1 MKIIIAFLFAIS
13 ISGGMCFAQVK
24 NYYINPDS
32 TYPGIEKIHSGHF
45 VTVNR
50 SNTSGKNLL
59 ISIPGTTG
67 PADVMRSFDSVAALE
82 GYHAISIDYPN
93 NRNTA
98 TFINSTDKAAFNKF
112 RQELDFGTP
121 VSDSVNVDSLNSIV
135 NRITKLVIY
144 LAKTRPREGWN
155 NFLDH
160 EQITWER
167 VTLAGHS
174 QGAGHVSYIGH
185 AFKVHKV
192 IMLSGPQDFLANF
205 DMPAPWF
212 SAPSKTPYDSYYSFL
227 HDDDAYNTHRQIRN
241 GLTAMHADSSVIYRF
256 ETMDAFPKQSRI
268 FISDI
273 PVQHATQ
280 QNRGSLN
287 HMSTIMPMHS
297 KVWIWLL
304 KD

>member
-1 MKIIIAFLFAIS
+1 MKIIITFFFAIF
-13 ISGGMCFAQVK
+13 ISLVCFAQIK
-24 NYYINPDS
+24 SYYISPDS
-32 TYPGIEKIHSGHF
+32 TYQGIEKIHGGHF
-45 VTVNR
+45 VTVNM
-50 SNTSGKNLL
+50 SNTSGKKLL

-67 PADVMRSFDSVAALE
+67 PADVMKSLDSVAALE

-121 VSDSVNVDSLNSIV
+121 VSDSVNIDSLNSIV

-144 LAKTRPREGWN
+144 LAKTRPGEGWN

-160 EQITWER
+160 EQIIWER
-167 VTLAGHS
+167 ITLAGHS

-192 IMLSGPQDFLANF
+192 IMLSGPQDFLSNF
-205 DMPAPWF
+205 DMPAPWL
-212 SAPSKTPYDSYYSFL
+212 SAASKTPYSSFYSLL
-227 HDDDAYNTHRQIRN
+227 HDDDAYNTQRQIRN
-241 GLTAMHADSSVIYRF
+241 DLAAMHTDSSVIYRF
-256 ETMDAFPKQSRI
+256 QNMDGFPKQSRI

-273 PVQHATQ
+273 PVQNATP
-280 QNRGSLN
+280 QNMGGLN
-287 HMSTIMPMHS
+287 HMASIMPMHS
-297 KVWIWLL
+297 KVWVWLL

>member
-13 ISGGMCFAQVK
+13 ILLGACFAQVK

-45 VTVNR
+45 VTVNM
-50 SNTSGKNLL
+50 SNTSGKKLL

-67 PADVMRSFDSVAALE
+67 AADAMRSFDSVAALE

-98 TFINSTDKAAFNKF
+98 TFINSTDKEAFNKF

-121 VSDSVNVDSLNSIV
+121 VSDSVNVDSLNSII

-144 LAKTRPREGWN
+144 LAKTRPEEGWN

-160 EQITWER
+160 DQIIWER

-205 DMPAPWF
+205 DMPAPWL
-212 SAPSKTPYDSYYSFL
+212 SASSKTPYSSFYSLL
-227 HDDDAYNTHRQIRN
+227 HDDDAYNTQRQIRN
-241 GLTAMHADSSVIYRF
+241 DLAAMHADSSVIYRF
-256 ETMDAFPKQSRI
+256 KSTNEFPKEARI

-273 PVQHATQ
+273 PVQNATP
-280 QNRGSLN
+280 QNVGSLD
-287 HMSTIMPMHS
+287 HMASIMPMHS

>member
-1 MKIIIAFLFAIS
+1 MKIIITFLFAIS
-13 ISGGMCFAQVK
+13 ILGSVCIAQVK
-24 NYYINPDS
+24 NYYISPDS
-32 TYPGIEKIHSGHF
+32 TYTGIEKIHSGHF
-45 VTVNR
+45 VTVNM
-50 SNTSGKNLL
+50 SNASGKKLL

-67 PADVMRSFDSVAALE
+67 PGDVMRSFDSVAALE
-82 GYHAISIDYPN
+82 GYHAISLDYPN

-98 TFINSTDKAAFNKF
+98 SFINSKDKAAFNKF
-112 RQELDFGTP
+112 RQELDFGTA
-121 VSDSVNVDSLNSIV
+121 VSDSVNVDSLNSII

-144 LAKTRPREGWN
+144 LAKTRPEEGWN

-205 DMPAPWF
+205 DMPAPWL
-212 SAPSKTPYDSYYSFL
+212 SADSKTPNSSYYSFL
-227 HDDDAYNTHRQIRN
+227 HDDDAYNTQRQIRN
-241 GLTAMHADSSVIYRF
+241 GLAVMHADSSVIYRF
-256 ETMDAFPKQSRI
+256 KNMNVFPKQDRI
-268 FISDI
+268 FISYI
-273 PVQHATQ
+273 PVQNATQ
-280 QNRGSLN
+280 QNTGSLN

-304 KD
+304 RN